1 MMQLLEW
8 LESGYS
14 AAWSSAFDWGSKGR
28 EFKSLYPDHF
38 FAEIPGIWAQ
48 TRVPVLFCPLLPILS
63 QSGRFEA
70 KMPHF
75 CHIFASSPFWA
86 INHSCFWGWIEG
98 SWKIRPRQAIAEII
112 IGIDNRRSAVTLRI
126 RFRSQPVQLIVS
138 KRQIPVFAACAVFR
152 DRGTHA
158 CRIDLIFMMSADLF
172 LMLPYIQDEFTNRCS
187 KYPNNQIT
195 EYCTS

>member
-1 MMQLLEW
+1 MIGLDDVVFCFRCGITVRVVGPCNRFRQRTSRRHTIQLV
-8 LESGYS
+8 
-14 AAWSSAFDWGSKGR
+14 
-28 EFKSLYPDHF
+28 H
-38 FAEIPGIWAQ
+38 GIDGFHA
-48 TRVPVLFCPLLPILS
+48 V
-63 QSGRFEA
+63 
-70 KMPHF
+70 
-75 CHIFASSPFWA
+75 
-86 INHSCFWGWIEG
+86 
-98 SWKIRPRQAIAEII
+98 IRPRQAIAEII

-138 KRQIPVFAACAVFR
+138 KRQIPVFAPCAVFR